1 MAAQN
6 VNEDEFDGLIAG
18 SDIPV
23 VVDFWAEWC
32 GPCKQMSPHLEA
44 VSAEL
49 AGKVKIVKVNVD
61 DNPLVGSRFGVRGL
75 PTLLLFKGG
84 KVAATRNGAMNKQA
98 ISDWIA
104 QSL

>member
-6 VNEDEFDGLIAG
+6 VNEDEFEGLITG

-49 AGKVKIVKVNVD
+49 AGRVKIVKVNVD
-61 DNPLVGSRFGVRGL
+61 DNPLVGSRYGVRGL

>member
-49 AGKVKIVKVNVD
+49 AGQVKIVKVNVD
-61 DNPLVGSRFGVRGL
+61 DNPLVGSRYGVRGL